1 MAQAAA
7 QVAAVKQQI
16 ASLTSG
22 IAAIQTQLT
31 ALDTQQQKLAESR
44 QKSLDAQAK
53 QTELTDA
60 AKAAAKVKATAL
72 KLSEVASRHPGGCPG
87 AGHPRRRRPYRH
99 DHRHPVRAPTS
110 AARRP
115 RSRPPSTRSTLPDGV
130 TVRIGGVSQQQQDS
144 FVQLGLA
151 MLVAIG
157 IVYLIMVGTFGSLV
171 QPLILLVSV
180 PFAATGALGLL
191 LVTDTPLGIASM
203 IGLLMLIGIVV
214 TNAIVLID
222 LINQFRRRGAS
233 VDDAVMHGARLRL
246 RPIIMT
252 AVATIMALV
261 PMGLGVTG
269 GSVFISKPLAI
280 VVIGGLVS
288 STILTLVLVP
298 VLYDLLEKTRARWS
312 EHRVTMR
319 PDDHADDAEDAL
331 VGA

>member
-1 MAQAAA
+1 VNAPA
-7 QVAAVKQQI
+7 QVTRVDDERTATITAI
-16 ASLTSG
+16 PSG
-22 IAAIQTQLT
+22 
-31 ALDTQQQKLAESR
+31 
-44 QKSLDAQAK
+44 
-53 QTELTDA
+53 TD
-60 AKAAAKVKATAL
+60 L
-72 KLSEVASRHPGGCPG
+72 GG
-87 AGHPRRRRPYRH
+87 
-99 DHRHPVRAPTS
+99 TS
-110 AARRP
+110 AALK
-115 RSRPPSTRSTLPDGV
+115 TALNTLELPDGV
-130 TVRIGGVSQQQQDS
+130 SVRIGGVSQQQQDS
-144 FVQLGLA
+144 FAQLGLA

-180 PFAATGALGLL
+180 PFAATGALALL

-288 STILTLVLVP
+288 STVLTLVLVP

-312 EHRVTMR
+312 ERRGTSAPV
-319 PDDHADDAEDAL
+319 DESDAEGTL
-331 VGA
+331 VEP